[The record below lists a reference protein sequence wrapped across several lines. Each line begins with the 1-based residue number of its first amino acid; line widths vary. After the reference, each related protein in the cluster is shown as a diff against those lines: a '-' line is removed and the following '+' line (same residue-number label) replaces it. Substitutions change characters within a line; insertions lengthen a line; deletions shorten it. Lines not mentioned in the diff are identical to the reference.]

1 MAEVIDGKQLAA
13 AVKDEVRD
21 YLREENRHVG
31 LTVILVGD
39 DPASKVYV
47 AAKEKA
53 CIELGIDSRIIRLP
67 AMTTTAELLAQVE
80 QLNQDPTV
88 QGILVQ
94 LPLPPHI
101 DEKQVLEAIEPKK
114 DVDGF
119 HPMNVGRLSIG
130 EPCMRPCTAWGVVL
144 LLRRT
149 IGDLAG
155 KHCVIVGR
163 SNIVGKPLAA
173 LLTAED
179 ATVTLCHSKT
189 ENLRQLTR
197 QADAVICAIGRP
209 KFFDQTYFRSESVVI
224 DVGIHR
230 LEQGLCGDVDFAQ
243 VAPQVRAI
251 TPVPGGVGPM
261 TIAVLMENCVKG
273 IR

>member
-1 MAEVIDGKQLAA
+1 MVNVIDGKRIAA
-13 AVKDEVRD
+13 AVKEEVRD
-21 YLREENRHVG
+21 YLQKNKLSVG
-31 LTVILVGD
+31 LAVILVGNN
-39 DPASKVYV
+39 PASKVYV

-53 CIELGIDSRIIRLP
+53 CLDLGIDSRIIRLP
-67 AMTTTAELLAQVE
+67 ETTTTAELLAHVAA
-80 QLNQDPTV
+80 LNQDLNIA
-88 QGILVQ
+88 GILVQ
-94 LPLPPHI
+94 LPLPAHI
-101 DEKQVLEAIEPKK
+101 DEKQVLEAIDPEK

-130 EPCMRPCTAWGVVL
+130 EACMRPCTAWGVVL
-144 LLRRT
+144 LLRQAM
-149 IGDLAG
+149 GNLSG

-189 ENLRQLTR
+189 DHLQQFTR
-197 QADAVICAIGRP
+197 RADAVICAIGQP
-209 KFFDQTYFRSESVVI
+209 KFFDRSYFQADTVVI

-230 LEQGLCGDVDFAQ
+230 LEQGLCGDVDFEQ
-243 VAPQVRAI
+243 VAPYVKAI